1 LARFDK
7 ISDGASVARALAPL
21 QNFFLPLQLQLFLL
35 VAHTLIQA
43 IILCSRFIPSN
54 PSSEP
59 SSLTIFAP
67 DSTFLPKQI
76 QNHTQTDKNPTPSR
90 WGESIAICHQHCL
103 DSIMATF
110 ISSLMD
116 SWLTRLRAVV
126 RKRCTST
133 WSLSATSILASP
145 PPPVSL
151 PRPVIYASNITLTY
165 ITGHLIYKCGG
176 IDKRTIEK
184 FEKVRIPHRCCRCT
198 NFHLIAIFCPSV
210 G

>member
-1 LARFDK
+1 MA
-7 ISDGASVARALAPL
+7 AL
-21 QNFFLPLQLQLFLL
+21 
-35 VAHTLIQA
+35 
-43 IILCSRFIPSN
+43 
-54 PSSEP
+54 
-59 SSLTIFAP
+59 
-67 DSTFLPKQI
+67 
-76 QNHTQTDKNPTPSR
+76 
-90 WGESIAICHQHCL
+90 
-103 DSIMATF
+103 

-151 PRPVIYASNITLTY
+151 PPRSSIYASNIALTY

-184 FEKVRIPHRCCRCT
+184 FEKVRFPLRCRRGT
-198 NFHLIAIFCPSV
+198 NFHLSRFFAPRWGRDSLPTICKILRPDIFGTTTSVDCCPTIHFTSTSHQFLLFSC
-210 G
+210 

>member
-1 LARFDK
+1 
-7 ISDGASVARALAPL
+7 
-21 QNFFLPLQLQLFLL
+21 
-35 VAHTLIQA
+35 
-43 IILCSRFIPSN
+43 
-54 PSSEP
+54 
-59 SSLTIFAP
+59 
-67 DSTFLPKQI
+67 
-76 QNHTQTDKNPTPSR
+76 
-90 WGESIAICHQHCL
+90 
-103 DSIMATF
+103 MATL

-151 PRPVIYASNITLTY
+151 PRPVIYASNIALTY

-198 NFHLIAIFCPSV
+198 QISTLSRFFAPRWGRDSLPTISKILRPDIFGTTTSVVCCPTINFTSTLHQFLLCSC
-210 G
+210 

>member
-1 LARFDK
+1 M
-7 ISDGASVARALAPL
+7 
-21 QNFFLPLQLQLFLL
+21 LP
-35 VAHTLIQA
+35 
-43 IILCSRFIPSN
+43 
-54 PSSEP
+54 
-59 SSLTIFAP
+59 P
-67 DSTFLPKQI
+67 DSTVFPKQI

-103 DSIMATF
+103 DSIMATL

-116 SWLTRLRAVV
+116 SWLTRLCAVV

-151 PRPVIYASNITLTY
+151 PRPSIYASNIALTY

-184 FEKVRIPHRCCRCT
+184 FEKVRIPHRCCLAPISTLSRFFAPRWGRDSLPTISKILRPDVFGTTTSVDC
-198 NFHLIAIFCPSV
+198 CPTIHFTLTSHQLLLFNC
-210 G
+210 